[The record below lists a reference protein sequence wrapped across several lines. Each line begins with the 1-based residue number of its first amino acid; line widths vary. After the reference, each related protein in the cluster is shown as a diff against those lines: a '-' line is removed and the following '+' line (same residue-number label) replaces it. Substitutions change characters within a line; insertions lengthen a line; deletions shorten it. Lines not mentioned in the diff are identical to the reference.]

1 MDLEGVMTDVTV
13 LLYLDLLKRCVT
25 NLIYRDPAIRYIGED
40 IDESPIGPFSL
51 SRRVAGKD
59 WPSQAHTMIGIRRLD
74 NIQALVEQILQTQ
87 VPGDLIETGIWRGGS
102 TIFMRG
108 VLKAY
113 GVTDRTVW
121 VADSFDG
128 FPRTEQQGLSAE
140 SFTSPGLDALRSG
153 WVQSSLP
160 AQVQDR
166 LDAVMEGMSY
176 DEVRE
181 RFDRYG
187 PLDDQVHFLRGWFRD
202 TLPSAP
208 IERLA
213 LLRLDGDLYDSTYD
227 ALDALYPRLSTG
239 GYAIVD
245 DYNTYKECR
254 RAVHDYLGRTGAGA
268 DIQPIDDEAVFWQ
281 RRD

>member
-1 MDLEGVMTDVTV
+1 VVAV
-13 LLYLDLLKRCVT
+13 
-25 NLIYRDPAIRYIGED
+25 IHA
-40 IDESPIGPFSL
+40 L
-51 SRRVAGKD
+51 SILVVKLFA
-59 WPSQAHTMIGIRRLD
+59 QA
-74 NIQALVEQILQTQ
+74 
-87 VPGDLIETGIWRGGS
+87 
-102 TIFMRG
+102 
-108 VLKAY
+108 
-113 GVTDRTVW
+113 
-121 VADSFDG
+121 
-128 FPRTEQQGLSAE
+128 
-140 SFTSPGLDALRSG
+140 FTSPGLDALRSG
-153 WVQSSLP
+153 WVRSSLP

-176 DEVRE
+176 EEVRE

-187 PLDDQVHFLRGWFRD
+187 LLDDQVQFLKGWFRD

-245 DYNTYKECR
+245 DYNTFDECR

-281 RRD
+281 KCD

>member
-1 MDLEGVMTDVTV
+1 MEGT
-13 LLYLDLLKRCVT
+13 
-25 NLIYRDPAIRYIGED
+25 
-40 IDESPIGPFSL
+40 
-51 SRRVAGKD
+51 D

-74 NIQALVEQILQTQ
+74 NIQTLVEDVLQKG
-87 VPGDLIETGIWRGGS
+87 VAGDLIETGVWRGGS

-113 GVTDRTVW
+113 GVTDRKVW
-121 VADSFDG
+121 VADSFAG
-128 FPRTEQQGLSAE
+128 FPRTEEEGLTSR
-140 SFTSPGLDALRSG
+140 SLTSPVLDVLR
-153 WVQSSLP
+153 QPSLP
-160 AQVQDR
+160 DEFQR
-166 LDAVMEGMSY
+166 TLDLLMQGVTY

-187 PLDDQVHFLRGWFRD
+187 LLDDQVQFLCGWFRD

-227 ALDALYPRLSTG
+227 ALDALYPRLSNG

-245 DYNTYKECR
+245 DYGTFTECR
-254 RAVHDYLGRTGAGA
+254 QAVHDYLDSLGA
-268 DIQPIDDEAVFWQ
+268 DVDIKAIDEGAVFWQ
-281 RRD
+281 K